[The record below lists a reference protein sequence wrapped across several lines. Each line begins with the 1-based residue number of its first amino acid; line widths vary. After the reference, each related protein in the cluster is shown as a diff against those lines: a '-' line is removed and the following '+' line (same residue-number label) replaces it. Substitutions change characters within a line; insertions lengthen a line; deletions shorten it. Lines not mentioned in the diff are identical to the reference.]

1 MHKFPYR
8 PKCGTCHDRRYF
20 DGCDR
25 RDNDCRGTHDCGR
38 GRDYPRDHERDC
50 RRDCE
55 RRPPPP
61 RRNNHC
67 CNDLLIGV
75 LIGTMLGD
83 CCHRGGD
90 RHDR

>member
-8 PKCGTCHDRRYF
+8 PKCGTCHDRDDFGR
-20 DGCDR
+20 CDR
-25 RDNDCRGTHDCGR
+25 RDNDCRRDCHR
-38 GRDYPRDHERDC
+38 SSNCDRDC
-50 RRDCE
+50 RRPPDCG

-61 RRNNHC
+61 RLNNNC

-75 LIGTMLGD
+75 LIGTMLVD

>member
-8 PKCGTCHDRRYF
+8 PKCSTCHDRRDF

-25 RDNDCRGTHDCGR
+25 RDNDCRRDCHHSSNC
-38 GRDYPRDHERDC
+38 DRDC
-50 RRDCE
+50 RRPPDCG

-75 LIGTMLGD
+75 LIGAMLGD